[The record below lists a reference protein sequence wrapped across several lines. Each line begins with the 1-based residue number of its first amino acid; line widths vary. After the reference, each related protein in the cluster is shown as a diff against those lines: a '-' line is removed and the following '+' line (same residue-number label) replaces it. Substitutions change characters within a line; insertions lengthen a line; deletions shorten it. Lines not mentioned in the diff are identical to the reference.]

1 MGNLQ
6 RGGWQ
11 FPPHGI
17 EDFLGIEMCSSFRQ
31 YLNLADSQKPRL
43 VCFRNVAVIYYASIY
58 QDMDP
63 DKHEWILVFCRG
75 KEILFAQTVNEEYG
89 LGHLMHL
96 ADMAFE
102 SKEWLEK
109 LQDPTY
115 VDEYQL
121 TQLTEDDLP
130 IEDAPEPPPL
140 TFGQVLDDF
149 IKKPQGPE
157 ISKKE
162 FDATCI
168 GIPQPEP
175 EPDPLD
181 YKFGESACDVF
192 ERWSKELKKMREKL
206 KSI

>member
-1 MGNLQ
+1 MSNLQ

-11 FPPHGI
+11 FPLHGI
-17 EDFLGIEMCSSFRQ
+17 EDFPGTEMGSRFRQ
-31 YLNLADSQKPRL
+31 YLNLIDSQKPRL
-43 VCFRNVAVIYYASIY
+43 VCFRNEVVIYHASIY

-75 KEILFAQTVNEEYG
+75 NEILFAQTVNEEYG

-102 SKEWLEK
+102 NKEWLEK

-130 IEDAPEPPPL
+130 IENNLVQLPPL

-149 IKKPQGPE
+149 IKKPHGPE

-162 FDATCI
+162 FDAMCM
-168 GIPQPEP
+168 GIPQT

-181 YKFGESACDVF
+181 YQFGESACYVF

-206 KSI
+206 K

>member
-1 MGNLQ
+1 MNNLQ

-11 FPPHGI
+11 FPLHGI
-17 EDFLGIEMCSSFRQ
+17 EDFPGTEMSSGFRQ
-31 YLNLADSQKPRL
+31 YLNLIDSQKPRL
-43 VCFRNVAVIYYASIY
+43 VCFRKEVVTYHASIY
-58 QDMDP
+58 RDMDP

-75 KEILFAQTVNEEYG
+75 NEILFAQTVNEEYG

-102 SKEWLEK
+102 SREWLEK

-130 IEDAPEPPPL
+130 IEDAPE
-140 TFGQVLDDF
+140 
-149 IKKPQGPE
+149 

-162 FDATCI
+162 FDAMCM
-168 GIPQPEP
+168 GIPQP

-181 YKFGESACDVF
+181 YKFGESACNVF

-206 KSI
+206 K

>member
-1 MGNLQ
+1 MSNLQ

-11 FPPHGI
+11 FPLHGI
-17 EDFLGIEMCSSFRQ
+17 EDFPGTEMGSRFRQ
-31 YLNLADSQKPRL
+31 YLNLIDSQKPRL
-43 VCFRNVAVIYYASIY
+43 VCFRNEVVIYHASIY

-75 KEILFAQTVNEEYG
+75 NEILFAQTVNEECG

-102 SKEWLEK
+102 SKDWLEK

-115 VDEYQL
+115 IDEYQL

-130 IEDAPEPPPL
+130 IENNLVQLPPL

-149 IKKPQGPE
+149 TKKPHGPE

-162 FDATCI
+162 FDAMCM
-168 GIPQPEP
+168 GIPQT

-181 YKFGESACDVF
+181 YQFGESACYVF

-206 KSI
+206 K